1 MRDFG
6 YIIACVFF
14 TVYGQLIV
22 KWQVAKAGAL
32 PASFPEKMLFL
43 IKLVLTPWIMS
54 SVVAGFLALLC
65 WMTAM
70 TRFDLSYAY
79 PFMSLAFVL
88 VLILGAAFFHEP
100 VTLPKVLGVV
110 LVTVGLIIASQG

>member
-1 MRDFG
+1 M
-6 YIIACVFF
+6 
-14 TVYGQLIV
+14 
-22 KWQVAKAGAL
+22 
-32 PASFPEKMLFL
+32 FL
-43 IKLVLTPWIMS
+43 LKLVLSPWIMS

-70 TRFDLSYAY
+70 TRYDLSYAY

-88 VLILGAAFFHEP
+88 VLILGVALFHEP
-100 VTLPKVLGVV
+100 MTLPKVLGVV